1 MVGHAL
7 GEHLPAGY
15 TPIEVHE
22 ELGRR
27 RKKTPTIKT
36 VRKHYN
42 MDCMPEGNHA
52 RMRKHMVF
60 DCEPFASAIV
70 EIVELNPSCYMSSAY
85 DVLVEKF
92 MDSKMACGLS
102 FSGSRETEMI
112 CSLWTP
118 TQTGLGSA
126 RPSIL
131 PRRSS

>member
-15 TPIEVHE
+15 TPIEVHK

-60 DCEPFASAIV
+60 DREPFASAIV
-70 EIVELNPSCYMSSAY
+70 
-85 DVLVEKF
+85 
-92 MDSKMACGLS
+92 
-102 FSGSRETEMI
+102 
-112 CSLWTP
+112 
-118 TQTGLGSA
+118 
-126 RPSIL
+126 
-131 PRRSS
+131 